1 MQVSIKINNTGSSL
15 SPDEQ
20 TSVKSIP
27 TGILSFIHSILNKA
41 VTLTLWINVC
51 YSGDN
56 GASVRECAVL
66 QERSNQANFFLF
78 VNKMILCWDISDGG
92 ALFIKPR
99 FDANYEILLTDF
111 IKNTKAT
118 GSELGFWKY
127 LAFRESLNM

>member
-41 VTLTLWINVC
+41 VTLTLRINVC

-66 QERSNQANFFLF
+66 QERSNQANFFPVCQQNDL
-78 VNKMILCWDISDGG
+78 VL
-92 ALFIKPR
+92 R
-99 FDANYEILLTDF
+99 Y
-111 IKNTKAT
+111 
-118 GSELGFWKY
+118 
-127 LAFRESLNM
+127 FRWRSIIHKTSI